1 MCIRDS
7 FRVLPLDEQ
16 CRRLRQTYLDP
27 VGFVRNNLF
36 LTDWSEEDFG
46 SLNFYDVYDLFYEQ
60 VNGGENPYVMV
71 ADLGEE
77 AVYQIPEEEFEEVIM
92 KYFSIDRTE
101 LREKTVY
108 HPETSSYEYRPRGF
122 DETEYP
128 EYPYSEVLGFTENG
142 DGTITMDAQVV
153 FPYALSLIHI

>member
-1 MCIRDS
+1 MEPFGHC
-7 FRVLPLDEQ
+7 PLDEQ
-16 CRRLRQTYLDP
+16 CRRLRQTYLDS

-101 LREKTVY
+101 LREKDSV
-108 HPETSSYEYRPRGF
+108 SS
-122 DETEYP
+122 
-128 EYPYSEVLGFTENG
+128 G
-142 DGTITMDAQVV
+142 D
-153 FPYALSLIHI
+153 FFL